1 MTEKYTIGRNIR
13 LVRKENGITQRELA
27 DRAQMSPTQL
37 SDYENDKK
45 EPGLY
50 SLARIARALNK
61 SIDELFYGDKS
72 ISFITSATDKGSTIV
87 NCLVE
92 LWDNKVLD
100 IYSTL
105 YSSEVENDEVVL
117 GKHTYAI
124 RRLLE
129 NLYEFDQNKGTYPNP
144 EDFLEMIKRSVANEI
159 NSRL

>member
-13 LVRKENGITQRELA
+13 LARKENGITQRELA